1 MKRRKML
8 RRNQLR
14 REQDTRLGEEHSDL
28 GCRRARNMRKL
39 HGDAGDRHVESA
51 GKRRSRRAEARQN
64 VGAWI
69 QRAVAEVHSVDIGAN
84 KRRAKIVRRAHAK
97 YRSDRSSRPDDVREQ
112 RLVRDYR
119 YPAGFDIVVA
129 LTPLM

>member
-1 MKRRKML
+1 
-8 RRNQLR
+8 
-14 REQDTRLGEEHSDL
+14 
-28 GCRRARNMRKL
+28 MRKL

-119 YPAGFDIVVA
+119 YPAGFDIVGRREGLDAVDVVDVKSRIDDGA
-129 LTPLM
+129 YRLVGDFTE